1 MQERRDENNLNN
13 EWYTSRNPYYLNGY
27 GLPNCAAYAWG
38 RISEIL
44 GEPINTCNGNA
55 ITFAYE
61 PDFIPISEPVAG
73 SIMVWGEGYFNCG
86 HVAVVEHV
94 YKDGS
99 IDISDSSYGG
109 YNFKITRLYP
119 NNNYYNGDST
129 LSFEGFFL
137 HKKIEEQL
145 EKEYEIEKEKTKKF
159 IKESVL
165 EVHPFLENFINNST
179 GMPGLEN
186 GLLIGAICMQNKNK
200 NFRRLLSKI
209 GGKYGIN

>member
-13 EWYTSRNPYYLNGY
+13 EWYTVRNPYYLSGY
-27 GLPNCAAYAWG
+27 GLPNCTAYVWG

-44 GEPINTCNGNA
+44 GEPINTCRGNA

-61 PDFIPISEPVAG
+61 PDFNPISQPVAG
-73 SIMVWGEGYFNCG
+73 AIMVWSGGYMNCG

-94 YKDGS
+94 YEDGS

-109 YNFKITRLYP
+109 YNFKFTRLYP
-119 NNNYYNGDST
+119 ENNYYNGDNS
-129 LSFEGFFL
+129 LSLEGFFL
-137 HKKIEEQL
+137 HKKIEEQM
-145 EKEYEIEKEKTKKF
+145 EQEAVKKAEEAKEMIRNS
-159 IKESVL
+159 IL
-165 EVHPFLENFINNST
+165 EVYPFLDNLINPT
-179 GMPGLEN
+179 PPGLEN
-186 GLLIGAICMQNKNK
+186 GFLIGAVIVQNEKK